1 MRVLLF
7 LASALTACAF
17 VQPAPHTQ
25 PRSAMHSAAEFQRVE
40 AETETSS
47 GFALALGASVGYA
60 AAMMGAAGAARGG
73 SMMRRAENQPPAA
86 VARTPVAYPIFTFR
100 WLAVHALVVP
110 TVFFLGAISSM
121 QFIQR

>member
-17 VQPAPHTQ
+17 VQPAPHASQ
-25 PRSAMHSAAEFQRVE
+25 PSRFASERLQASE
-40 AETETSS
+40 ASEIGETP

-60 AAMMGAAGAARGG
+60 AAMAARG
-73 SMMRRAENQPPAA
+73 SAMMRRAESQPPAA

-100 WLAVHALVVP
+100 W
-110 TVFFLGAISSM
+110 GADGQTMSNTLKNMRYLLLRSFEI
-121 QFIQR
+121 F

>member
-17 VQPAPHTQ
+17 VQPAPQLRSVHATGAESQ
-25 PRSAMHSAAEFQRVE
+25 RREAPRV
-40 AETETSS
+40 ETETSS
-47 GFALALGASVGYA
+47 GFALALGASLGYA
-60 AAMMGAAGAARGG
+60 AAMGARG

-100 WLAVHALVVP
+100 WLTLVDQWP
-110 TVFFLGAISSM
+110 SLT
-121 QFIQR
+121 